1 LNPKQI
7 NVHNGVL
14 IIDSFHKMP
23 KLSLSLF
30 REGIFWVKFYPELT
44 VSNEVVEESLLE
56 FCVLEGKADV
66 SENSD
71 GGDIYA
77 VFGAKFCYQEEEHLE
92 ELLVPLEI

>member
-1 LNPKQI
+1 
-7 NVHNGVL
+7 
-14 IIDSFHKMP
+14 MP